1 MGGCSL
7 SSGPVAIGDEQFLR
21 KLSGKVDEIP
31 EGVEQVSIT
40 SDADGNIIGDTSH
53 IDPHIL
59 AQLQTSQAREQ
70 IRDMHESYKNG
81 GGRLPRQKEP
91 KRELRYLNQGA
102 RRDFT
107 HLRPAGMD
115 AKAFKTLR
123 KQQFRKMHKSALKIQ
138 RSLHNG

>member
-1 MGGCSL
+1 VST
-7 SSGPVAIGDEQFLR
+7 GPVAIGDEQFLR
-21 KLSGKVDEIP
+21 KLSGDVNQIP
-31 EGVEQVSIT
+31 EGAEQITIT

-59 AQLQTSQAREQ
+59 AQLQTPQAREQ
-70 IRDMHESYKNG
+70 IRDMHESWKNG
-81 GGRLPRQKEP
+81 GGKLPGQHRHPKEP
-91 KRELRYLNQGA
+91 KREPRYLNEGT

-115 AKAFKTLR
+115 AKTFKTLR
-123 KQQFRKMHKSALKIQ
+123 KQQFRKMRKAALKMQ